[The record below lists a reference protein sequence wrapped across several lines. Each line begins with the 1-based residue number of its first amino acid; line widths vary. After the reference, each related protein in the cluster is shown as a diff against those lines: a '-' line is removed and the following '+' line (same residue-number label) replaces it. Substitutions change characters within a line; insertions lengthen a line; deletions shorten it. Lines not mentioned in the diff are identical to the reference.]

1 MKLVTY
7 FFVGNFIN
15 STILIPLIPLVA
27 ALFIF
32 ILLVS
37 FNRTL
42 NRLTK
47 PVTAFVALSLL
58 ISAFI
63 SAFDYFRKIEEEL
76 VLSKFIKY
84 FEETSLVMHINLV
97 NEKIIIF
104 FSLIMTL
111 VIGLAFYKLPS
122 KKGYVSLMI
131 SLGLISSSVMISIL
145 LIDLSAL
152 I

>member
-1 MKLVTY
+1 
-7 FFVGNFIN
+7 VGNFIN
-15 STILIPLIPLVA
+15 TTILIPLIPLIT

-32 ILLVS
+32 ILLAS

-47 PVTAFVALSLL
+47 PVTALVALSLL
-58 ISAFI
+58 GSTFI
-63 SAFDYFRKIEEEL
+63 SSIDYFKEIEEEL
-76 VLSKFIKY
+76 VLSEFLKF
-84 FEETSLVMHINLV
+84 FEKTNLVIHLNLV

-104 FSLIMTL
+104 FSLIMISI
-111 VIGLAFYKLPS
+111 IGLSFYKLPR

-131 SLGLISSSVMISIL
+131 SLGLISSMAMISIL
-145 LIDLSAL
+145 LIDFSAL

>member
-1 MKLVTY
+1 M
-7 FFVGNFIN
+7 GNFIN
-15 STILIPLIPLVA
+15 SSILIPLIPLVT

-32 ILLVS
+32 VLLVS

-47 PVTAFVALSLL
+47 PVTALVALSLL

-63 SAFDYFRKIEEEL
+63 SAFDYFKKIEEEL
-76 VLSKFIKY
+76 VLPKFIKY
-84 FEETSLVMHINLV
+84 FEKTNLVIHLNLV

-111 VIGLAFYKLPS
+111 LIGLSFYKLPR

-131 SLGLISSSVMISIL
+131 GFGLISSSIIISIL
-145 LIDLSAL
+145 LIDFSA
-152 I
+152 II

>member
-1 MKLVTY
+1 M
-7 FFVGNFIN
+7 GNFIN
-15 STILIPLIPLVA
+15 STTLIPLIPLVTSF
-27 ALFIF
+27 FIF

-47 PVTAFVALSLL
+47 PVTALVALSLL
-58 ISAFI
+58 SSAFI
-63 SAFDYFRKIEEEL
+63 SSFDYFKKIEEEL
-76 VLSKFIKY
+76 VLSEFLKF
-84 FEETSLVMHINLV
+84 FEEKNLVIHLNLV

-104 FSLIMTL
+104 FSLIMIL
-111 VIGLAFYKLPS
+111 VIVISFYKLPR

-131 SLGLISSSVMISIL
+131 SLGLISSSVILSIL
-145 LIDLSAL
+145 LIDFSAL

>member
-1 MKLVTY
+1 M
-7 FFVGNFIN
+7 GNFIN
-15 STILIPLIPLVA
+15 STTLIPLIPLVTS
-27 ALFIF
+27 FF
-32 ILLVS
+32 ILILLAS

-47 PVTAFVALSLL
+47 PVTALVALSLL
-58 ISAFI
+58 SSAFI
-63 SAFDYFRKIEEEL
+63 SLFDYFKKIEEEL
-76 VLSKFIKY
+76 VLSEFLKF
-84 FEETSLVMHINLV
+84 FEEKNLVIHLNLV

-111 VIGLAFYKLPS
+111 IIGISFYKLPR

-131 SLGLISSSVMISIL
+131 SLGLISSSVILSIL
-145 LIDLSAL
+145 LMDFSAL

>member
-1 MKLVTY
+1 
-7 FFVGNFIN
+7 VGNFIN
-15 STILIPLIPLVA
+15 STILIPLIPLVT

-32 ILLVS
+32 VLLVS

-47 PVTAFVALSLL
+47 PVTALVALSLL
-58 ISAFI
+58 SSAFI
-63 SAFDYFRKIEEEL
+63 SLFDYFRKIEEEL
-76 VLSKFIKY
+76 VLSKFFKF
-84 FEETSLVMHINLV
+84 FEETNLVIHLSLV

-104 FSLIMTL
+104 FSLLMIL
-111 VIGLAFYKLPS
+111 VIGLSFYKLPR

-145 LIDLSAL
+145 LIDFSAL

>member
-1 MKLVTY
+1 MHIII
-7 FFVGNFIN
+7 VGNFIN
-15 STILIPLIPLVA
+15 STTLIPLIPLITS
-27 ALFIF
+27 LFIF

-47 PVTAFVALSLL
+47 PVTTLVALSLL
-58 ISAFI
+58 SSAFI
-63 SAFDYFRKIEEEL
+63 SLFDYFKKIEEEL
-76 VLSKFIKY
+76 VLSEFLKFL
-84 FEETSLVMHINLV
+84 EEKNLVIHLNLV

-104 FSLIMTL
+104 FSLIMIL
-111 VIGLAFYKLPS
+111 IIGISFYKLPR

-131 SLGLISSSVMISIL
+131 SLGLISSSVILSIL
-145 LIDLSAL
+145 LIDFSAL

>member
-1 MKLVTY
+1 M
-7 FFVGNFIN
+7 GNFIN
-15 STILIPLIPLVA
+15 STTLIPLIPLVTS
-27 ALFIF
+27 LFIF

-47 PVTAFVALSLL
+47 PVTALVALSLL
-58 ISAFI
+58 SSALIS
-63 SAFDYFRKIEEEL
+63 SFDYFKKIEGEL
-76 VLSKFIKY
+76 LLSEFLKF
-84 FEETSLVMHINLV
+84 FEDKNLVIHLNLV

-104 FSLIMTL
+104 FSLIMIL
-111 VIGLAFYKLPS
+111 IIGISFYKLPR

-131 SLGLISSSVMISIL
+131 SLGLISSSMMFSIL
-145 LIDLSAL
+145 LIDFSAL

>member
-1 MKLVTY
+1 M
-7 FFVGNFIN
+7 GSFIN
-15 STILIPLIPLVA
+15 SITLIPLIPLVTS
-27 ALFIF
+27 LFIL
-32 ILLVS
+32 ILWAS

-47 PVTAFVALSLL
+47 PVTALVALSLL
-58 ISAFI
+58 SSAFI
-63 SAFDYFRKIEEEL
+63 SSFDYFKKIEDEL
-76 VLSKFIKY
+76 VLSEFLKFV
-84 FEETSLVMHINLV
+84 EEKNLVIHLNLV

-104 FSLIMTL
+104 FSLIMIL
-111 VIGLAFYKLPS
+111 IIGISFYKLPR

-131 SLGLISSSVMISIL
+131 GLGLISSSVILSIL

>member
-1 MKLVTY
+1 M
-7 FFVGNFIN
+7 GNFIN
-15 STILIPLIPLVA
+15 SATLITLIPLVTS
-27 ALFIF
+27 LIIL

-47 PVTAFVALSLL
+47 PVTALVALSLL
-58 ISAFI
+58 SSAFI
-63 SAFDYFRKIEEEL
+63 SLFDYFKKIEEEL
-76 VLSKFIKY
+76 VLSEFLKF
-84 FEETSLVMHINLV
+84 FEEKNLVIHLNLV

-104 FSLIMTL
+104 FSLIMIL
-111 VIGLAFYKLPS
+111 IIGISFYKLPR

-131 SLGLISSSVMISIL
+131 SLGLISSSVILSIL
-145 LIDLSAL
+145 LIDFSAL

>member
-1 MKLVTY
+1 M
-7 FFVGNFIN
+7 GNFIN
-15 STILIPLIPLVA
+15 SLILIPVIPLFT

-32 ILLVS
+32 VLLVS

-47 PVTAFVALSLL
+47 PVTALVALSLL
-58 ISAFI
+58 SSAFI
-63 SAFDYFRKIEEEL
+63 SAFDYFKKIEEEL
-76 VLSKFIKY
+76 VLSQFIKY
-84 FEETSLVMHINLV
+84 FGETNLIIHFNLV

-111 VIGLAFYKLPS
+111 VIGLTFYKLPR
-122 KKGYVSLMI
+122 KKGYVLLMI
-131 SLGLISSSVMISIL
+131 GLGFISSSVMISIL
-145 LIDLSAL
+145 LIDFSSL

>member
-1 MKLVTY
+1 M
-7 FFVGNFIN
+7 GNFIN
-15 STILIPLIPLVA
+15 STTLIPLIPLVTS
-27 ALFIF
+27 FF
-32 ILLVS
+32 ILILLAS

-47 PVTAFVALSLL
+47 PVTALVALSLL
-58 ISAFI
+58 SSAFI
-63 SAFDYFRKIEEEL
+63 SLFDYFKKIEEEL
-76 VLSKFIKY
+76 VLSEFLKF
-84 FEETSLVMHINLV
+84 FEEKNLVIHLNLV

-111 VIGLAFYKLPS
+111 VIGLSFYKLPR

-131 SLGLISSSVMISIL
+131 SIGLISSSVILSIL
-145 LIDLSAL
+145 LIDFSAL